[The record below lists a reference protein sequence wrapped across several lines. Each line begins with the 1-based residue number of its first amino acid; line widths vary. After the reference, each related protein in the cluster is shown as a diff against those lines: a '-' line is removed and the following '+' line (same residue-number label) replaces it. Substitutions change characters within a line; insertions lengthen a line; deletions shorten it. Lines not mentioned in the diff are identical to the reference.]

1 MPESKSAP
9 AQPPAKAS
17 AATPKLNSEMELG
30 SLSNGGSTAGSTT
43 GTAAADEAKDIMH
56 LARVGDVPA
65 MEALFAESEY
75 DATYTDAEGITPLHW
90 AAINNQYAMCTF
102 LLDNGAPI
110 NQKGGESVATPLQW
124 AAQRCHYYTVHLLL
138 QRGADPLIT
147 DSQGYNTLH
156 ISTFNGNVLLLVL
169 LLHQGIPVD
178 VLDGFGHTGL
188 MWSAYKGFPACVDL
202 FLRWGASVE
211 AQDEQGF
218 TALHW
223 ALVKGSPGCIQK
235 LLEYGSDRFAKTL
248 TGKTPAITAQELNTT
263 AAWHKALR
271 ECGYDEDGNAD
282 AGANGSLNVISLLS
296 SIPGAAPLVAD
307 KRGFATKFLYLF
319 PFVIVYAMVW
329 LLANLPVYF
338 GLPLSLAVGY
348 GMQMVAQQVVQRAP
362 PDMRQ
367 LQRTPWLSGIF
378 AGSLFLVG
386 VTWLFRVLPATTWR
400 VAAHTSA
407 TSTMKTA
414 SETIVTPH
422 WLLNFAFGAA
432 LALTTYYYV
441 VCMVADPGFVPK
453 LNGIA
458 EQKQVIDDLIA
469 QWKFDEANF
478 CVPCMIRTPLRSKHC
493 RRCNRCVAKH
503 DHHCPWVYNCVGVNN
518 HRHFFLYLI
527 NLTIGVLIFDV
538 IVYYALSG
546 AVAAAEA
553 AATPGYDRCNLL
565 SPGLCAVVNADAFT
579 LLVAIWATLQ
589 LSWVSMLLFVQFV
602 QVSRAMTTYENMYG
616 VNPHGHGHGGVSAL
630 QSAFTSTGAP
640 LNPAA
645 AGAGGDDGHG
655 HGHSHGHGHGHSHGG
670 FLKQWSK
677 ILGVDTFIETATGR
691 GAAAGGSNK
700 KRRNQNPYSRG
711 CVTNCRDF
719 WCDPAPLFG
728 QRETGSALLGGQPIN
743 YTDMYES
750 PRLMEAVRK
759 RNNGNG
765 ASYEAVAAEEV

>member
-1 MPESKSAP
+1 MPDAKSAP
-9 AQPPAKAS
+9 AQPPAKGS
-17 AATPKLNSEMELG
+17 AATPKLNNEMELG
-30 SLSNGGSTAGSTT
+30 ALNGGSSAAG
-43 GTAAADEAKDIMH
+43 GAAAAADEQKDIMH
-56 LARVGDVPA
+56 LARVGDLQG
-65 MEALFAESEY
+65 MHALFAEGEF

-90 AAINNQYAMCTF
+90 AAINNQYAMCMY

-202 FLRWGASVE
+202 FLRWGASVT

-235 LLEYGSDRFAKTL
+235 LLEYGSDRFAKTA
-248 TGKTPAITAQELNTT
+248 TGKTPAITAQELNTA

-271 ECGYDEDGNAD
+271 ECGYDEDANPTAPA
-282 AGANGSLNVISLLS
+282 AGSVVALLS
-296 SIPGAAPLVAD
+296 SVPGAAALVAD
-307 KRGFATKFLYLF
+307 KRGFATKFLYLW
-319 PFVIVYAMVW
+319 PFVIVWAMVS
-329 LLANLPVYF
+329 LLADLPVYL
-338 GLPLSLAVGY
+338 GVPLSLAVGY
-348 GMQMVAQQVVQRAP
+348 GMQTIAQQVVQQAP

-378 AGSLFLVG
+378 AGSLFLVAM
-386 VTWLFRVLPATTWR
+386 TWLFRVLPATTWR
-400 VAAHTSA
+400 VAAHTTA
-407 TSTMKTA
+407 TSTLKSA
-414 SETIVTPH
+414 GDTIVTTH
-422 WLLNFAFGAA
+422 WLLNLVFAVA
-432 LALTTYYYV
+432 LALTTYYYTV
-441 VCMVADPGFVPK
+441 SMTADPGFVPK

-458 EQKQVIDDLIA
+458 EQKAVIDDLVS

-493 RRCNRCVAKH
+493 RRCQRCVAKH
-503 DHHCPWVYNCVGVNN
+503 DHHCPWIYNCVGINN

-527 NLTIGVLIFDV
+527 NLTVGVVVFDF
-538 IVYYALSG
+538 IVYYALAA

-553 AATPGYDRCNLL
+553 AAVPGYDRCNLL
-565 SPGLCAVVNADAFT
+565 SPSLCVVINADAFT
-579 LLVAIWATLQ
+579 LLVAIWASLQ
-589 LSWVSMLLFVQFV
+589 LSWVSMLLFVQFI

-616 VNPHGHGHGGVSAL
+616 VSAHGHGHGGVSAL

-640 LNPAA
+640 LDPGHAA
-645 AGAGGDDGHG
+645 AAGDDGHG
-655 HGHSHGHGHGHSHGG
+655 HGPGGHGHGHGGHGHSHGG

-691 GAAAGGSNK
+691 GAASGGPGT
-700 KRRNQNPYSRG
+700 KRRNKNPYSRG
-711 CVTNCRDF
+711 CLTNCKDF

-728 QRETGSALLGGQPIN
+728 QRETGSALLGGVAVN
-743 YTDMYES
+743 YTEMYES
-750 PRLMEAVRK
+750 PRLMEATRRK
-759 RNNGNG
+759 RNNNG
-765 ASYEAVAAEEV
+765 AAYEAVAGDEV

>member
-1 MPESKSAP
+1 MPPSKAAP
-9 AQPPAKAS
+9 AQPAAKGS
-17 AATPKLNSEMELG
+17 AAAPKLDSEMELG
-30 SLSNGGSTAGSTT
+30 SVSNGGLASGSTT
-43 GTAAADEAKDIMH
+43 GTAAADEPSDIMH

-65 MEALFAESEY
+65 MEALFAAGEF

-90 AAINNQYAMCTF
+90 AAINNQYAMCTY
-102 LLDNGAPI
+102 LLDHGAPI

-188 MWSAYKGFPACVDL
+188 MWSAYKGFPQCVDL

-235 LLEYGSDRFAKTL
+235 LLEYGSDRFAQTH
-248 TGKTPAITAQELNTT
+248 TGKTPAITAQELNTV
-263 AAWHKALR
+263 AAWHRALR
-271 ECGYDEDGNAD
+271 ECGYDEDGNVD
-282 AGANGSLNVISLLS
+282 AGANGSLNVFSLLS

-307 KRGFATKFLYLF
+307 KRWFVTRFLYLW
-319 PFVIVYAMVW
+319 PFAIVLAMVW
-329 LLANLPVYF
+329 LLADLPIYL
-338 GLPLSLAVGY
+338 GPPLSLAVGY
-348 GMQMVAQQVVQRAP
+348 GMLAVAQQVVQHAP

-386 VTWLFRVLPATTWR
+386 VTWLFRVLPETTWR

-432 LALTTYYYV
+432 LSMTTYYYV

-453 LNGIA
+453 LSGVA
-458 EQKQVIDDLIA
+458 EQKQVIEDLLA

-493 RRCNRCVAKH
+493 RRCQRCVAKH

-527 NLTIGVLIFDV
+527 SLTIGVLLFDMA
-538 IVYYALSG
+538 VYYYVTG
-546 AVAAAEA
+546 AVAVAEQ
-553 AATPGYDRCNLL
+553 AATPGFDRCNLL
-565 SPGLCAVVNADAFT
+565 SPELCVVVNAGAFT
-579 LLVAIWATLQ
+579 LLVAVWATLQ

-645 AGAGGDDGHG
+645 VDGHAGHGHGHGG
-655 HGHSHGHGHGHSHGG
+655 HGHSHGHSHNG
-670 FLKQWSK
+670 FVKQWSK
-677 ILGVDTFIETATGR
+677 VLGIDTFIETATGR
-691 GAAAGGSNK
+691 GAASSSK
-700 KRRNQNPYSRG
+700 KTRRNQNPYSRG
-711 CVTNCRDF
+711 CATNCRDF
-719 WCDPAPLFG
+719 WCDPAPLIG
-728 QRETGSALLGGQPIN
+728 QRESGSALLGGEPVN
-743 YTDMYES
+743 YMDMYET

-759 RNNGNG
+759 VNDGTG
-765 ASYEAVAAEEV
+765 AAYEAVAAEEV